1 MEITLEHLFF
11 PAMSRF
17 QRLYSKGLS
26 KRLDAHGVKPGYL
39 DVFFRLWEEDGITQK
54 ALHESMDVEQATL
67 SNTLKRMERDG
78 FLVRERNPDD
88 RRQSV
93 IALTLTG
100 ASLRKIV
107 MAAIDDIQ
115 AVVNTRLSFNDRRYF
130 RRILTQMT
138 DQLVQDLDDATLVL
152 LDEVDDS
159 DDDTVLLVDEIP
171 K

>member
-1 MEITLEHLFF
+1 MEIAPEHLFF

-26 KRLDAHGVKPGYL
+26 KRLDPHGVKPGYL

-54 ALHESMDVEQATL
+54 SLHESMDVEQATL

-78 FLVRERNPDD
+78 FLVRERNPVD

-93 IALTLTG
+93 IVLTPMG

-107 MAAIDDIQ
+107 MAAIDDLQ

-138 DQLVQDLDDATLVL
+138 DHLVHDLDDATLVL
-152 LDEVDDS
+152 LDEVDES
-159 DDDTVLLVDEIP
+159 DDTVLLVDEIQ

>member
-1 MEITLEHLFF
+1 MEIAPEHLFF

-26 KRLDAHGVKPGYL
+26 KRLDPHGVKPGYL

-54 ALHESMDVEQATL
+54 TLLESMDVEQATL

-78 FLVRERNPDD
+78 FLVRERNPVD

-93 IALTLTG
+93 IVLTPMG

-107 MAAIDDIQ
+107 MAAIDDLQ
-115 AVVNTRLSFNDRRYF
+115 AVVNTRLSINDRRYF
-130 RRILTQMT
+130 RRILAQMT
-138 DQLVQDLDDATLVL
+138 DHLVHDLDDATLVL
-152 LDEVDDS
+152 LDELEES
-159 DDDTVLLVDEIP
+159 DDTVLLVHEIQ